1 MLQKTF
7 ETSHVTI
14 CDCRLLTPGTAIH
27 KKASNPVMDS
37 DHHGNL
43 DLTHA
48 SSNGYANPQ
57 GDTQHHEDKQRPQ
70 QLSEQEQP
78 DSNDRRPHESSMQ
91 AGEAETLVGSEQ
103 AQLDPSIHVP
113 GQLPTQDRDAM
124 LLGDSGQ
131 QELGTSNVDTAPASG
146 RDGSLASS
154 PGSGHQQGVLL
165 LLCVLSLMSRCSSCW
180 LTSIGD

>member
-1 MLQKTF
+1 
-7 ETSHVTI
+7 
-14 CDCRLLTPGTAIH
+14 
-27 KKASNPVMDS
+27 MDS

-113 GQLPTQDRDAM
+113 GQLPTEDRDAM
-124 LLGDSGQ
+124 LLRDSGQ
-131 QELGTSNVDTAPASG
+131 QELGTSNADTAQASG
-146 RDGSLASS
+146 QDGNLASS
-154 PGSGHQQGVLL
+154 PGSGRHQGVLL
-165 LLCVLSLMSRCSSCW
+165 LLCVLSLMSRCFSCW
-180 LTSIGD
+180 LSSIGD